1 MKLTTNNAIA
11 IVNTLAGM
19 KLSRIADTEVR
30 TNLVWDYVELRRVS
44 KAADDRRAEI
54 VKKFQEDWADEIDDV
69 RNLRADNKPVI
80 GHDSFLESER
90 DANELIAAIY
100 NEDVEV
106 SIRPVG
112 MDQLV
117 GAISGDDITFEQVA
131 FLADNGIVK

>member
-1 MKLTTNNAIA
+1 MKLSNNNAIA
-11 IVNTLAGM
+11 IVNILAGM
-19 KLSRIADTEVR
+19 KLSRIADTDVR

-44 KAADDRRAEI
+44 KTADDKRAEI

-69 RNLRADNKPVI
+69 RQQRADNKPVT

-100 NEDVEV
+100 NEEVDV

-112 MDQLV
+112 MDELV
-117 GAISGDDITFEQVA
+117 GALSGDDITFEQVA